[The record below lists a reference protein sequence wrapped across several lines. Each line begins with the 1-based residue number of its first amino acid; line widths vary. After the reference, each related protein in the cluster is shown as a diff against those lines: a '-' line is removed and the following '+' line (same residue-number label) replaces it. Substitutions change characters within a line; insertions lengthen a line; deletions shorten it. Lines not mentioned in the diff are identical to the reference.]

1 MNSDLPLRR
10 LLDELQAADV
20 VRQGTPRDT
29 PAYTEAADRVERLVR
44 AVWDAVGEERAVPA
58 ADDAD
63 ASPDGATNL

>member
-29 PAYTEAADRVERLVR
+29 PAYTEAADRVDRLVR
-44 AVWDAVGEERAVPA
+44 AVWDAVGDERVAHA
-58 ADDAD
+58 ADD
-63 ASPDGATNL
+63 PDGSADEAMNL